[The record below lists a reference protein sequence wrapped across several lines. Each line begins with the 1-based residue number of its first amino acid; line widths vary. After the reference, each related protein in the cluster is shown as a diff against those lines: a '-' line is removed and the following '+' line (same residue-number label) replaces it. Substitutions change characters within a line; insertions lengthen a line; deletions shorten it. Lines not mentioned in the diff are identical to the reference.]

1 MIEYVLEEEEDV
13 MIAIGKRTTKT
24 IAIVSNAFTAGI
36 ENEFLLGVA
45 QYAQERRNI
54 VIRLLHPS
62 DSDMHD
68 SLADCDGI
76 ISWAMQDTAQRL
88 KTTGLPIIDISNIQ
102 PDPDLIGVDVDT
114 ARTAVMAAEW
124 FLRRGFRSFAYCGM
138 GVYGFSDTLRDA
150 FAAATAGCRR
160 EYHVYERWCGKVDA
174 SKGSTARLCR
184 ELEAWVSALPP
195 RTAILCINDI
205 RANYVLQSC
214 LRVGRAVPDDLAIMG
229 RFNDIAICSTA
240 PVTISSIDVNLRGL
254 GYTAMRLI
262 ESAVEQPVKPKLRPI
277 FRVRPN
283 GVVERESTAVYPVDP
298 PWLASALMTLDEN
311 MDRPV
316 SILDLVSA
324 AGVSRPTL
332 QTAFRKAF
340 GMSAGKYILSVK
352 MREAKRLMEQGRFNV
367 KEIAARTG
375 FATPSYF
382 SKAYHAY
389 YGRAPSSDAR
399 RRDEV

>member
-1 MIEYVLEEEEDV
+1 MIEYVLEEEDV

-24 IAIVSNAFTAGI
+24 IAIVSSIPVAGV

-45 QYAQERRNI
+45 QYAQERRNF

-76 ISWAMQDTAQRL
+76 ISWAMQATERL

-124 FLRRGFRSFAYCGM
+124 FLRRGFRSFAYCGK

-150 FAAATAGCRR
+150 FAAAVAGCSR
-160 EYHVYERWCGKVDA
+160 EYRVYE
-174 SKGSTARLCR
+174 KGGVEPNPSEESIARLCR
-184 ELEAWVSALPP
+184 ELEAWVSTLPP
-195 RTAILCINDI
+195 RTAILCMHDI